1 MMSFAALSA
10 LLATATVW
18 VLAGAVN
25 GPFTLQSAGVV
36 PGIVPSNS
44 QMRPVESH
52 VCVPAA
58 DVADENDLPESAN
71 CCTSLCR
78 SQTSPVTASTNSVYA
93 AACPL
98 LWLSSTIDSYAG

>member
-58 DVADENDLPESAN
+58 DAAEHDLPKSAS
-71 CCTSLCR
+71 CCTSLGR
-78 SQTSPVTASTNSVYA
+78 SQAAKRLPEEHGMSVA
-93 AACPL
+93 A
-98 LWLSSTIDSYAG
+98 DHRRVVE